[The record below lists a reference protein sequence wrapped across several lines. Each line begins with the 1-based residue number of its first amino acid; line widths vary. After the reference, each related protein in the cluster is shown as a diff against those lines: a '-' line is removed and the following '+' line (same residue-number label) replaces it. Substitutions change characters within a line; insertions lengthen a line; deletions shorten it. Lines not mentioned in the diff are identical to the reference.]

1 MVAGGPQSGRTAFAR
16 ALITSLA
23 TRFRPDQVHLYI
35 VEHQPAGLS
44 EYAVLPHCGGVFSPA
59 EPDRIRRFV
68 GWLAEETQR
77 RAATRF
83 NPGGQDNPV
92 IVLVVDGWAQF
103 ENRAD
108 PSLAD
113 VSLGPA
119 LREVMA
125 IGAPLGVHIVPI
137 GGQDLLTGK
146 VPALCSQRL
155 LLPFPNEDTRR
166 THLRGGMTSPPPVP
180 GRAIDAGSGHHV
192 QICQPTTPAAE
203 LEAATA
209 FDPATLDPKRLPM
222 PFASLPTQVKAADLP
237 LPQPL
242 PTPSWIPIG
251 VGGRE
256 LATIGI
262 DLFDV
267 GPNLMFIA
275 GPAGSGRTTA
285 IATLAR
291 LLSWNGIDVLALA
304 PPQSPLGR
312 LLADDEGIRVIATA
326 TIADTALR
334 EAAEPFGDRR
344 YAVLLDDADRITV
357 QATKQGF
364 SESPTLLDEIGQPA
378 QFGHRA
384 LIIAANATPIL
395 SGSRRSLAKVTNET
409 LQNGARLLLTP
420 AKRADA
426 RELGMT
432 LEPDQ
437 YFTRPPGRGYLATTG
452 APTLIQL
459 AMISTTERMP
469 ERRRVP

>member
-1 MVAGGPQSGRTAFAR
+1 
-16 ALITSLA
+16 
-23 TRFRPDQVHLYI
+23 
-35 VEHQPAGLS
+35 
-44 EYAVLPHCGGVFSPA
+44 
-59 EPDRIRRFV
+59 
-68 GWLAEETQR
+68 
-77 RAATRF
+77 
-83 NPGGQDNPV
+83 
-92 IVLVVDGWAQF
+92 
-103 ENRAD
+103 
-108 PSLAD
+108 
-113 VSLGPA
+113 
-119 LREVMA
+119 
-125 IGAPLGVHIVPI
+125 
-137 GGQDLLTGK
+137 
-146 VPALCSQRL
+146 
-155 LLPFPNEDTRR
+155 
-166 THLRGGMTSPPPVP
+166 
-180 GRAIDAGSGHHV
+180 
-192 QICQPTTPAAE
+192 
-203 LEAATA
+203 
-209 FDPATLDPKRLPM
+209 
-222 PFASLPTQVKAADLP
+222 
-237 LPQPL
+237 
-242 PTPSWIPIG
+242 
-251 VGGRE
+251 
-256 LATIGI
+256 
-262 DLFDV
+262 
-267 GPNLMFIA
+267 MFIA

-459 AMISTTERMP
+459 AMSGTTERMP